1 MAAEL
6 SRLGAGAEELPNGLV
21 VPGVWVDRKPP
32 TGAVVV
38 DPHGDHRIA
47 MSLAIAALRRPG
59 VEIARPE
66 VVAKS
71 YPGFWEDLDSLL
83 VMGTMC

>member
-1 MAAEL
+1 MVAEL
-6 SRLGAGAEELPNGLV
+6 GRLGAAAEERPDGLV
-21 VPGVWVDRKPP
+21 VPGVWADRPP
-32 TGAVVV
+32 PGGQVVV

-47 MSLAIAALRRPG
+47 MSLAITALRRPG

-71 YPGFWEDLDSLL
+71 YPGFWNDLESLL
-83 VMGTMC
+83 AEK